1 MSELPAFSMHIA
13 IFRMILLILLSKQTF
28 FNGGYLFSQDIF
40 YDLKL
45 DRICDD
51 ISKRYQFDRPNPIVQ
66 MGLFMDGDGIPLA
79 FCIHPENQNEQTTLK
94 PIKKRIL
101 KDFKLSKLIVCS
113 DAGLALEKIDSL
125 IPLRIEDLL

>member
-13 IFRMILLILLSKQTF
+13 IFRMLLLILLSKQTF

-51 ISKRYQFDRPNPIVQ
+51 ISKRYQFDRTNPIVQ

-79 FCIHPENQNEQTTLK
+79 FCIHPGNQHKQTTSK